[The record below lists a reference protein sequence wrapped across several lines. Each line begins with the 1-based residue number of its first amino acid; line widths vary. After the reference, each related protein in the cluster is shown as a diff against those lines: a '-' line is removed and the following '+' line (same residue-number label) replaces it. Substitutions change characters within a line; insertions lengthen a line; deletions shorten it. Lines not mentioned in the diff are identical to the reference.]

1 MLIVKLLL
9 TGWAAAVAAADLRHR
24 RIPNWLQGIALLLLA
39 VCYWATGMG
48 PVGGTWVSGIV
59 AAALGVAVLLPGY
72 WFRALGAADVKL
84 AVVAGL
90 ALGAPLTVE
99 WLLFSAATL
108 GLVSLAWIVGRRARR
123 NGPAAGSVSTLH
135 QRVPAGAV
143 MMPVFAL
150 MLWTGSWIEVAHGT

>member
-9 TGWAAAVAAADLRHR
+9 TGWAAAVAAADLRCR
-24 RIPNWLQGIALLLLA
+24 RIPNWLQGVALLLVA
-39 VCYWATGMG
+39 GCYWVAGMG
-48 PVGGTWVSGIV
+48 PVENGVVSGAV
-59 AAALGVAVLLPGY
+59 AAIVGFAALLPGY
-72 WFRALGAADVKL
+72 WLRVLGAADVKL
-84 AVVAGL
+84 AVVVGFT
-90 ALGAPLTVE
+90 LGTPLTVE

-108 GLVSLAWIVGRRARR
+108 GLVSLAWIVGRQARR